1 MYIDK
6 EIFEKWMGKLSKMIN
21 EVGKDLKSLIN
32 TNEVFDKD
40 DKLLDNQDLC
50 FMLHV
55 SKRTLQRYRTEGG
68 LPYLKYGQKI
78 YYKASDV
85 KEFVNRNCD
94 YWDKKTVENAIK
106 ATED

>member
-6 EIFEKWMGKLSKMIN
+6 DIFEKCMEKLFGMIN
-21 EVGKDLKSLIN
+21 EMGKDLKSFVASN
-32 TNEVFDKD
+32 DVFDKN

-50 FMLHV
+50 FMLHI

-85 KEFVNRNCD
+85 KEFVNRTCD
-94 YWDKKTVENAIK
+94 YWDKKAINDI
-106 ATED
+106 AQN